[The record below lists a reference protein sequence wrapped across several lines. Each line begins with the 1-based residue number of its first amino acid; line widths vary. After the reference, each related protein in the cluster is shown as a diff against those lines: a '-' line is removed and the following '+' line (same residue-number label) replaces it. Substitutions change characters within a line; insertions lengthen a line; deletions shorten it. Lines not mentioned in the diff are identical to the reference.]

1 MNKNETIFSE
11 TIGQTYVSKTLK
23 NTMIPIGATQL
34 NIEKNGLITEDKKW
48 KATRVEGNNGWLL

>member
-23 NTMIPIGATQL
+23 NTMIPIGTAGG
-34 NIEKNGLITEDKKW
+34 NANG
-48 KATRVEGNNGWLL
+48 